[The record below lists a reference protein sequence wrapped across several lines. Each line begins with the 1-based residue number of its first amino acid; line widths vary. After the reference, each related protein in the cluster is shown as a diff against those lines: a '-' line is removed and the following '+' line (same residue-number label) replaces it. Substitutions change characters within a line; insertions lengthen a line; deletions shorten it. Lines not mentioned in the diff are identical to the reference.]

1 MNVFSLSL
9 CYCKGSLQPH
19 PTLGLSAQLLDLF
32 AHFSYCHLT
41 YLRIISL
48 KQSDNQISI

>member
-9 CYCKGSLQPH
+9 CYCKGSPQPFL
-19 PTLGLSAQLLDLF
+19 TLGLNAQILDLF